1 MTPLLR
7 FLFNS
12 RVERLTDSEHDWA
25 SSDNG
30 YKVGVDYGLTDKLL
44 DMELNSEI
52 VDGKSKVI
60 SESI

>member
-1 MTPLLR
+1 M
-7 FLFNS
+7 
-12 RVERLTDSEHDWA
+12 DSEHYWA

-30 YKVGVDYGLTDKLL
+30 YKVRVDYGLTDKLL

-60 SESI
+60 SEAI